1 MRLSH
6 NMPSLNI
13 YTGYSK
19 AVEAQR
25 KAMERISTG
34 VKISSSKDN
43 PTGLAKSESI
53 NMQIRGLQMANRNLQ
68 DGASMLQSTEG
79 GLTEI
84 SSSLQR
90 IRELTVQA
98 ASGSNNDNDKAV
110 IQNEIDQMVQGID
123 QLVEGT
129 SFNGLNLINGANR
142 PVMLA
147 IGANP
152 NDTLT
157 IPTYNLNS
165 NNIGNGSN
173 HLKDINVTT
182 STGANNALEVIDG
195 AITSVVNARSKYGAL
210 ENRMDSGKQDTEA
223 ISDRLTSAF
232 SDITDADIAAEMV
245 ELSKSSIMQQAGTA
259 MMAQSN
265 KFPQDIL
272 RILDNL
278 K

>member
-1 MRLSH
+1 
-6 NMPSLNI
+6 MPSLNI

-25 KAMERISTG
+25 KAMDRISTG
-34 VKISSSKDN
+34 LKISHSKDN

-98 ASGSNNDNDKAV
+98 ANGSNSDNDKAV

-129 SFNGLNLINGANR
+129 SFNGLNLINGASS

-152 NDTLT
+152 DDTLT

-165 NNIGNGSN
+165 NNIGNGTN

-182 STGANNALEVIDG
+182 STGANSALEVIDG
-195 AITSVVNARSKYGAL
+195 AINSVVNARSKYGAL

-259 MMAQSN
+259 MMVQSN